1 VSISGSCLC
10 GGVQFEIAQAIGPSE
25 ICHCTRCRK
34 KSGATS
40 LELIHTYEAPIL
52 NRPPAYVSHF
62 CTRCGGPVPPPSAH
76 GETVEIPVG
85 LFDDDP
91 GVQPDKHIFVDF
103 MPSWQ
108 TIRDSLPQLNL
119 RDLIKHRFGRDL
131 PNNYQVTDH
140 NGAKRSV
147 SSDPPQAPLISNVRR
162 RRIALLFSEGIRVT
176 DPGSRSLPTAI

>member
-1 VSISGSCLC
+1 MSISGSCLC

-40 LELIHTYEAPIL
+40 LEMIDVRSEDYSLISGADLIHTYEAPIL

-62 CTRCGGPVPPPSAH
+62 CTRCGSSVPPASAR
-76 GETVEIPVG
+76 GETVEIPAG

-119 RDLIKHRFGRDL
+119 RALIKHRFGRDL
-131 PNNYQVTDH
+131 PDDFQVTDH

-147 SSDPPQAPLISNVRR
+147 
-162 RRIALLFSEGIRVT
+162 
-176 DPGSRSLPTAI
+176 